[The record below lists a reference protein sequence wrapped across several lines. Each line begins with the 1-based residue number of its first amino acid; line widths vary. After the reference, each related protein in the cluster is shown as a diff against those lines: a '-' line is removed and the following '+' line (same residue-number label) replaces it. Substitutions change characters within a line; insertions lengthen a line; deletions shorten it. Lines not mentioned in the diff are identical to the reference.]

1 MQVVRLSELHNRPR
15 MDPAGTLEELPS
27 LVVEDMKALW
37 DLLEEHREFF
47 SSSETVSYNPSFGE
61 ASMMVGGAD
70 ADILVGA
77 TLVEIKTTV
86 KWGYMWADA
95 AQLVGYYV
103 LAAMNGDPWPIDRL
117 AIYRSRFGRIEY
129 VDCAEMRQSIDLLGF
144 AEQLLDIR
152 ASALREAS
160 AGAKGADKR
169 RGWLQKPWRSTRDEA
184 QKYLE
189 MSNETWRE
197 DSLD

>member
-1 MQVVRLSELHNRPR
+1 M
-15 MDPAGTLEELPS
+15 
-27 LVVEDMKALW
+27 
-37 DLLEEHREFF
+37 
-47 SSSETVSYNPSFGE
+47 
-61 ASMMVGGAD
+61 GGAD
-70 ADILVGA
+70 ADLLVGT
-77 TLVEIKTTV
+77 TLIDIKTTV

-103 LAAMNGDPWPIDRL
+103 LAAMNGEPWPIDRL

-129 VDCAEMRQSIDLLGF
+129 VDCAEVRQSIDLLGF

-152 ASALREAS
+152 ASALREG

-184 QKYLE
+184 QNYLE
-189 MSNETWRE
+189 MPNETWRE